1 MEKFTKEG
9 TYRTPVVICDS
20 DLGLID
26 IRGKSTPENTY
37 SFYQPMAEWIVQYIS
52 EPAKE
57 TTVNIELEYVN
68 TSSSKW
74 LYSIFKELA
83 KLNTKEDSKL
93 IINWFYSDEDIEE
106 VGKDLASMLNLQMNF
121 VEVPE

>member
-1 MEKFTKEG
+1 MEKFVKEG
-9 TYRTPVVICDS
+9 TYRTPTVNCDA
-20 DLGLID
+20 DAGIID

-37 SFYQPMAEWIVQYIS
+37 SFYQPLAEWIILYMNN
-52 EPAKE
+52 PLPT

-83 KLNTKEDSKL
+83 KLNKEDVKL
-93 IINWFYSDEDIEE
+93 VVNWHFSDEDIEE
-106 VGKDLASMLNLQMNF
+106 VGKDLGSMLSLQMNF
-121 VEVPE
+121 IEVPE